1 MSAAIE
7 IRGLNVVFASRAG
20 QVRAV
25 RDLDLNVEAGTV
37 FGFLGPNGA
46 GKTTAIHVLL
56 GFQQA
61 TSGRAAVFGMEV
73 SETMA
78 RDRIG
83 YLAENPDT
91 YTFLTGREL
100 LVFTGRLFRMGA
112 AAIRSRTEELLES
125 LGLSAAADRRI
136 GAYSRGMKQRLCMA
150 QSLMNDPDLLILD
163 EPTGGLDPLG
173 RMDIR
178 RIIAERRAAGKTVF
192 FSSHEL
198 SEVELVSDRVGIL
211 VGGRLVAEGPVAEI
225 AGPGGNLERRFIQMV
240 EAEAKQGGAT

>member
-1 MSAAIE
+1 MNAAIE
-7 IRGLNVVFASRAG
+7 IHGLSVSFTSG
-20 QVRAV
+20 KEIVRAV
-25 RDLDLNVEAGTV
+25 RDLDLVVEAGSV

-46 GKTTAIHVLL
+46 GKTTTIHVLM

-61 TSGRAAVFGMEV
+61 TAGTAALFGCPV

-91 YTFLTGREL
+91 YAFLTGWEVL
-100 LVFTGRLFRMGA
+100 ALTGRLFRMEA
-112 AAIRSRTEELLES
+112 AAIRKRAGPLLET
-125 LGLSAAADRRI
+125 LGLSNAAGRRV
-136 GAYSRGMKQRLCMA
+136 AEYSRGMKQRLCMA
-150 QSLMNDPDLLILD
+150 QALMNDPDLLILD

-173 RMDIR
+173 RVEIR

-198 SEVELVSDRVGIL
+198 SEVELVSDRIGIL
-211 VGGRLVAEGPVAEI
+211 VNGRMVAEGPMDRI
-225 AGPGGNLERRFIQMV
+225 TGPGGSLERRFIQLV
-240 EAEAKQGGAT
+240 EAEAKGGDAV